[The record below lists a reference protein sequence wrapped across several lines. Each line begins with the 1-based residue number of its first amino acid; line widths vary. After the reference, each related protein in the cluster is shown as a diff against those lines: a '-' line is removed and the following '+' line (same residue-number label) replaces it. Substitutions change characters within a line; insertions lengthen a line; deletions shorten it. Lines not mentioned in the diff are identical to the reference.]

1 MHLNFKRPFKS
12 EIHKFLKRTCAIMLE
27 RSATLPQVTHM
38 AAMRLTHTKLR
49 HKLGHRSYTEYL
61 IPSDT
66 VIVLD

>member
-1 MHLNFKRPFKS
+1 
-12 EIHKFLKRTCAIMLE
+12 MLE